1 MFAFGGILK
10 LLGDLAALVGPLSIT
25 LIVEY
30 IETNA
35 VQQKSLNA
43 TEEQPYTTAA
53 VAAATTT
60 MTPLIPSYM
69 NFGSGIYPNGSI
81 NLNLQYSRSDSKFAG
96 NLNGTNSNDPLLYYP
111 GWSDFIANGW
121 IMGVL
126 VLFASLAQGSL
137 SQMSTHIVNMVGV
150 RLRTSI
156 QSLVYRKMLLIS
168 SSCFFTNGTTGT
180 TTTATE
186 TTATTAAATPATVER
201 KNSNGQAGL
210 KAGNDNGDGR
220 GGGDASDAYK
230 HTSVD
235 GNGREKQFIDVG
247 TITNLMSDDAL
258 NVMSFLWIA
267 HYVWAIPL
275 KVRYTLTFLPFCIVR
290 VCLLVILF
298 CPFLFI
304 CIASGEH
311 HILYTSVLVRFIF
324 LL

>member
-1 MFAFGGILK
+1 MHFRLKKKKNGVDARAATAEATIHINIHFYIILQTKTPSLWLCYLRTHWKMFAFGGILK

-30 IETNA
+30 IEMNA
-35 VQQKSLNA
+35 LKQKSLNA
-43 TEEQPYTTAA
+43 TDEQPMAITSP
-53 VAAATTT
+53 TTT
-60 MTPLIPSYM
+60 MPLMPSHM

-96 NLNGTNSNDPLLYYP
+96 NLNGTNSSDPLLYYP

-137 SQMSTHIVNMVGV
+137 SQMSTHIVNMVGI

-168 SSCFFTNGTTGT
+168 SSCFFTNYTTG
-180 TTTATE
+180 TTATE
-186 TTATTAAATPATVER
+186 TTVER
-201 KNSNGQAGL
+201 KNSNGQTGT
-210 KAGNDNGDGR
+210 KTGKDDGD
-220 GGGDASDAYK
+220 GGGDGSDAYK
-230 HTSVD
+230 QTSVD

-275 KVRYTLTFLPFCIVR
+275 KVRYTFYTFT
-290 VCLLVILF
+290 LF
-298 CPFLFI
+298 YL
-304 CIASGEH
+304 A
-311 HILYTSVLVRFIF
+311 
-324 LL
+324 

>member
-1 MFAFGGILK
+1 MFAFGGTLK

-43 TEEQPYTTAA
+43 TEDQPLATAA
-53 VAAATTT
+53 MAATTAI
-60 MTPLIPSYM
+60 TPLIPSYM

-81 NLNLQYSRSDSKFAG
+81 NLNLQYSRGDSKFAG

-168 SSCFFTNGTTGT
+168 SSCFFTNGTTA
-180 TTTATE
+180 TATE
-186 TTATTAAATPATVER
+186 TTATTATPSTVER
-201 KNSNGQAGL
+201 KNSNGQTGL
-210 KAGNDNGDGR
+210 KAGNDNGDGGR
-220 GGGDASDAYK
+220 SGGDASDAYK
-230 HTSVD
+230 QTSVD

-275 KVRYTLTFLPFCIVR
+275 KVRYTLTFLLFCIVYTG
-290 VCLLVILF
+290 VFACDFGLLI
-298 CPFLFI
+298 FLF
-304 CIASGEH
+304 
-311 HILYTSVLVRFIF
+311 V
-324 LL
+324 